1 MYICTLSMLGLEL
14 FDWLIVCKS
23 IILFYENNDISK
35 ISVNDKQIVL
45 NHHKKLSS
53 NKNREN
59 YYLKGLV
66 IPVEI
71 KRKKLLNNKK
81 SKS

>member
-1 MYICTLSMLGLEL
+1 MLGLEL

-45 NHHKKLSS
+45 NHKKLSS
-53 NKNREN
+53 SKNREN

-71 KRKKLLNNKK
+71 KRKKLLYNKK